1 MLMSYHLRQ
10 ERDNRETIL
19 PPWHLIMLRM
29 KKGGTKRYP
38 AFGWFTRDW
47 ESLVLW
53 LDTILRPTCHKKS
66 NLSPQPLAW
75 QLTGFWMMGVG
86 GGGWGIEEKSLG
98 KNGRVFWV
106 LAGNPEIV
114 YQKAEWGWQS
124 SRRCP
129 SSRQQSRAQPVAGS
143 NRWPEVQEQ
152 EPHKSYQ
159 PSGPLQFSLGITN
172 AQLSTGYTPVLQSR
186 MGRWP
191 PR

>member
-1 MLMSYHLRQ
+1 MEKRAEKIRALAIYKTRQPVPWNNEESQIKTKRPDLHMLMSYHLRQ

-86 GGGWGIEEKSLG
+86 GGGMRKRGEVFGEEWKGLLSAGRKPGDCLPE
-98 KNGRVFWV
+98 GRVGLTKF
-106 LAGNPEIV
+106 
-114 YQKAEWGWQS
+114 
-124 SRRCP
+124 
-129 SSRQQSRAQPVAGS
+129 
-143 NRWPEVQEQ
+143 
-152 EPHKSYQ
+152 
-159 PSGPLQFSLGITN
+159 
-172 AQLSTGYTPVLQSR
+172 
-186 MGRWP
+186 
-191 PR
+191 